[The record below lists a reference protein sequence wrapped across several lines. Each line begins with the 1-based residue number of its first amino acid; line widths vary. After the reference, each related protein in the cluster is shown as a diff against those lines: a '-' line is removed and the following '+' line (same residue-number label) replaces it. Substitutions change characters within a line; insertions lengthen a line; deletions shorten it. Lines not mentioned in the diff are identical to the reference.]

1 MFKQLAL
8 LLAAGVLAL
17 SGCSEKS
24 LTNVEYGNQNQVLYI
39 ANGDEPQALD
49 PHITTGAPDFHVI
62 SSMFEGLT
70 ALNPKTLELEPGA
83 AASWELSDDL
93 MTYTFHMQPEGRWS
107 NGDPVTAQDFV
118 YSWQRAM
125 SPELAN
131 QYAYM
136 MYFIEG
142 AEAFGQG
149 ETTDFSTVG
158 VKALDDKTLQ
168 VKLTAPTPYFLQ
180 ILDHHTYYPVHPATI
195 EKFGGMTARVSKWT
209 LPGNLVSNNAFKLK
223 HWELNK
229 VIEVVP
235 NEHYWDADVVK
246 LEGIH
251 FYPISQQQV
260 EERAFRSGQVHLTF
274 TPQMAIEKIATYD
287 QNEPELI
294 HKDPGYSNY
303 FYIFNTTR
311 EPFDDVRVRKA
322 LSYAIDRESLVKRV
336 TKGGEVPAY
345 HFVPPDPE
353 GHQPKSY
360 FTYDVEKAKE
370 LLAEAGF
377 PNGEGFPAFDIL
389 YNTHDNHR
397 KIALA
402 IQQMWRTNLNIQAN
416 LTNQEWKVYLNTQQ
430 NKDYDV
436 SRKAW
441 IADYLDPSNFYDL
454 LLSYGGNN
462 DTGWKSAEYDA
473 LVEEAQHELDTTKRW
488 ALYEQANKILSDE
501 MPIAPLYF
509 MSDINLIRP
518 NVKNWYGNVLQRHP
532 YKTVYLE
539 NEAK

>member
-168 VKLTAPTPYFLQ
+168 VKLTSPTPYFLQ

-246 LEGIH
+246 LKGIH

-360 FTYDVEKAKE
+360 FTYDVEKAKA

-509 MSDINLIRP
+509 TSDINLIRP

-539 NEAK
+539 NEAE

>member
-1 MFKQLAL
+1 MLKRLGL
-8 LLAAGVLAL
+8 LLSVGVFAL

-24 LTNVEYGNQNQVLYI
+24 QTNVEYGNQNQILFI

-62 SSMFEGLT
+62 SSLFEGLT
-70 ALNPKTLELEPGA
+70 TVDPKTLELRPGA
-83 AASWELSDDL
+83 AESWDLSDDL
-93 MTYTFHMQPEGRWS
+93 MTYTFHLQKNGRWS

-118 YSWQRAM
+118 YSWHRAM
-125 SPELAN
+125 SPELGN

-136 MYFIEG
+136 MYFIEN
-142 AEAFGQG
+142 AEEFGKG
-149 ETTDFSTVG
+149 EITDFSKVG

-180 ILDHHTYYPVHPATI
+180 ILDHHTYFPVHPPTI
-195 EKFGGMTARVSKWT
+195 EKFGGMNARVSKWT
-209 LPGNLVSNNAFKLK
+209 LPGNIVSNYAFKLK

-229 VIEVVP
+229 VIEVER
-235 NEHYWDADVVK
+235 NEFYWDADVVK
-246 LEGIH
+246 LNGIQ
-251 FYPISQQQV
+251 FFPVNQQQV
-260 EERAFRSGQVHLTF
+260 EERMFRSGQVHLTY

-287 QNEPELI
+287 AEEPELI

-311 EPFDDVRVRKA
+311 APFDDVRVRKA

-353 GHQPKSY
+353 GHKPNSY
-360 FTYDVEKAKE
+360 FTYDVEKAKA
-370 LLAEAGF
+370 LLAEAGY
-377 PNGEGFPAFDIL
+377 PNGEGFPEFDIL

-402 IQQMWRTNLNIQAN
+402 IQQMWHSSLNIQAN

-430 NKDYDV
+430 NKDYNV

-462 DTGWKSAEYDA
+462 DTGWKNERYDQ
-473 LVEEAQHELDTTKRW
+473 LVEEAQHELDTQKRF
-488 ALYEQANKILSDE
+488 ALYEEANKILADE